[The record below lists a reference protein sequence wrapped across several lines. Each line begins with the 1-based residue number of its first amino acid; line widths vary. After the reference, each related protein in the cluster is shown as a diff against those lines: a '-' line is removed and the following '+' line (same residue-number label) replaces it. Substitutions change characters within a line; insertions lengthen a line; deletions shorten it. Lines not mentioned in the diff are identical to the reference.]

1 MAKKI
6 IIYGSKECG
15 RCNDAKEALDKE
27 GIRYGYV
34 DVIASLA
41 HLQKYLNVRD
51 AHPEVFAEAV
61 KLGKVGLPVYVIDDD
76 QVYTGAIAEM
86 DLDLFR

>member
-6 IIYGSKECG
+6 IIYGSKECS
-15 RCNDAKEALDKE
+15 RCHDAKEVLDRE

-34 DVIASLA
+34 DILESLA
-41 HLQKYLNVRD
+41 HLMKYLNIRD
-51 AHPEVFAEAV
+51 AHPDVFAEPISN
-61 KLGKVGLPVYVIDDD
+61 KKVGLPAYVVDDEH
-76 QVYTGAIAEM
+76 VYTGAIAEM